1 MRSVGTLQDIE
12 NEKAEERVFEL
23 LMGLNDSYNQI
34 KSKILAMPSLGRVF
48 HMLRDEEDQRAIK
61 SIGHLDHSA
70 MAVFKG
76 QNQSGQAT
84 EEPPLKCTYCDKEGH
99 DRSGCFRLIGYPIWW
114 PNKNTKNSNHKGQTN
129 RKSEGK
135 QPQAHTAWNAQ
146 NGPVQSINGTT
157 LAQQSNG
164 PPFWPFAHWA
174 PTAQSP
180 WANSVHGPSHTNPA
194 FYFRAC
200 STKHGPRCSRTK
212 QLGSEHNFG
221 PTNRLHGLDSHGTS
235 FLFW

>member
-1 MRSVGTLQDIE
+1 MVLCWLNNSIEDSLASSLHACDTPLKLWEELEARFKTGNKAHKFRLKREIATTQQNNSTITKYYQSMKKAWDELDTMRSVGTLQDIE

-34 KSKILAMPSLGRVF
+34 KSKILAMDPFPSLGRVF

-99 DRSGCFRLIGYPIWW
+99 DRSGCFRLIGFG
-114 PNKNTKNSNHKGQTN
+114 GQTKIQKIAII
-129 RKSEGK
+129 RGK
-135 QPQAHTAWNAQ
+135 QTGSQR
-146 NGPVQSINGTT
+146 
-157 LAQQSNG
+157 
-164 PPFWPFAHWA
+164 
-174 PTAQSP
+174 
-180 WANSVHGPSHTNPA
+180 ANNPKLTRPGMLRMGQ
-194 FYFRAC
+194 FN
-200 STKHGPRCSRTK
+200 PLME
-212 QLGSEHNFG
+212 QL
-221 PTNRLHGLDSHGTS
+221 
-235 FLFW
+235 